1 LRKGKN
7 SFFKENF
14 LLILRERLK
23 IPSKGKTVQIGAM
36 LGKMK
41 GVHFLGLY
49 EREKK
54 RIAGFHFLGPGDIKT

>member
-1 LRKGKN
+1 
-7 SFFKENF
+7 
-14 LLILRERLK
+14 LILRERLK